1 MPRTAII
8 EHARKYLGV
17 TETGLAN
24 RGSVV
29 DRFLETAGTEK
40 GQPWCAAFIYTVCR
54 EAGYKPAVRYPASC
68 RSWIAWAVEHQA
80 LLVKPAPGDLVVFD
94 FDADGSKDD
103 HIGVVEK
110 LISFGPVVTL
120 ATIEGNTPGTGG
132 RRDGVYRRRRVMRRS
147 RLAFIDA
154 TR

>member
-1 MPRTAII
+1 MAKRAIL
-8 EHARKYLGV
+8 EQAKTYLGV
-17 TETGLAN
+17 AETGAAN
-24 RGSVV
+24 RGFVV
-29 DRFLETAGTEK
+29 DRFLETAGTAK
-40 GQPWCAAFIYTVCR
+40 GQPWCAAFVYTVCR
-54 EAGYKPAVRYPASC
+54 EANYRPSVRYPASC
-68 RSWIAWAVEHQA
+68 RSWVAWAVEHQA
-80 LLVKPAPGDLVVFD
+80 LRIKPVPGDLVVFD

-103 HIGVVEK
+103 HIGIVEK
-110 LISFGPVVTL
+110 LILFGPVVTL